1 MNDVFTISEK
11 MVKERDGENYSIEN
25 YKEGVDYVFR
35 KNRFKSWVVFRKGFL
50 GVVSDVVDPSLV
62 EHKQQVEPEKE
73 QDGASSPVVPVAVP
87 QNEAPSV
94 AKIVRTY
101 PNPRFVDTDV
111 CGRVF
116 CGEKGRG
123 LKAGQMILVSEGTLV
138 LGKAG
143 KVAKPLLAL
152 SQ

>member
-11 MVKERDGENYSIEN
+11 MVKERDGTNYSIEN

-35 KNRFKSWVVFRKGFL
+35 KNRFKSWPVFRKGFL

-62 EHKQQVEPEKE
+62 EHKQQPEPEKE
-73 QDGASSPVVPVAVP
+73 QDGASNPVVAVAVVQGSIP
-87 QNEAPSV
+87 AV
-94 AKIVRTY
+94 AKIVKKH
-101 PNPRFVDTDV
+101 PNTRFVDTDV

-123 LKAGQMILVSEGTLV
+123 LRVGQVILVSAGNIV
-138 LGKAG
+138 LGRAG
-143 KVAKPLLAL
+143 AVAPVA
-152 SQ
+152 